1 MGERYLL
8 DDLRID
14 VARQRVERDGVALEL
29 GGLSF
34 RLLHYLLRQGQRVV
48 GFDELI
54 VQVWAPALVNE
65 ETVTQRVRL
74 LRQALGDAS
83 RQPRYLRS
91 VRGQGYQLCAPVR
104 RDEDGGDREDVPASR
119 RPRWRGIAIAA
130 AVVLGVGTL
139 AALAWSWSA
148 LLPKAATSPL
158 LQRAEYYAG
167 IGQRDDNER
176 AIALYRQR
184 LHQAPDEPRALL
196 GLSRA
201 YSARVCQY
209 GGDAQYVAL
218 ARRLAAQ
225 VIAAQPQLSA
235 AHAALGYAHDCS
247 GEYAAALAAYE
258 RALQLDPGA
267 DAVRGSAA
275 YLYERKGQL
284 ARALAANLQV
294 RDPARVRFLP
304 IQIASNLNLLGYVS
318 AAEARYRDS
327 FQLYPDS
334 AFSNLAWPSFLF
346 AHGRSAEAQAA
357 LDEALKRGTDYAGLY
372 LLQAELALVQGDA
385 ARARHASLQA
395 LRLRP
400 QGSLAQTVAWT
411 LDAQPRPAAPA
422 LRARAQDLLRTL
434 VRGADPLNGLDA
446 ALLLQLAGDPAA
458 ALDALRRAQAA
469 GYRDA
474 AYLRVSPLLAPLRT
488 QAGFATLL
496 ARNQADIAAQ
506 RAQVRQAGLLPQETG
521 AATAAP

>member
-1 MGERYLL
+1 MGERYRL

-34 RLLHYLLRQGQRVV
+34 RLLHYLLQQGQRVV

-54 VQVWAPALVNE
+54 AQVWAPALVNE

-74 LRQALGDAS
+74 LRQALCDAS

-104 RDEDGGDREDVPASR
+104 IDEDSDGTDAAAPR
-119 RPRWRGIAIAA
+119 RRQWRGIAIAA
-130 AVVLGVGTL
+130 VVILAVGTL
-139 AALAWSWSA
+139 AALAWPWSA
-148 LLPKAATSPL
+148 TPPQAAPPL

-184 LHQAPDEPRALL
+184 LQQVPDEPRALL

-225 VIAAQPQLSA
+225 VIAAQPQLAA

-284 ARALAANLQV
+284 AQALAANLQV

-346 AHGRSAEAQAA
+346 AHGRNAEAQAA
-357 LDEALKRGTDYAGLY
+357 LDEALGRGTDYAGLY
-372 LLQAELALVQGDA
+372 LLQAELALAQGDA
-385 ARARHASLQA
+385 ARARQASLHA

-400 QGSLAQTVAWT
+400 HGSLGQTVAWT
-411 LDAQPRPAAPA
+411 LHAQPRPAAPV
-422 LRARAQDLLRTL
+422 LRARAQDLLRSL
-434 VRGADPLNGLDA
+434 ARGADPLDGLDA

-506 RAQVRQAGLLPQETG
+506 RALVRRAGLLPQETG
-521 AATAAP
+521 AATAMP

>member
-1 MGERYLL
+1 MHERYRL

-29 GGLSF
+29 GALSF

-54 VQVWAPALVNE
+54 AQVWAPALVNE

-104 RDEDGGDREDVPASR
+104 RDEDDGDREDAPAPR

-130 AVVLGVGTL
+130 VVVLGVGTL
-139 AALAWSWSA
+139 AVLAWSWHA
-148 LLPKAATSPL
+148 PP

-184 LHQAPDEPRALL
+184 LQQVPDEPRALL

-201 YSARVCQY
+201 YSARACQY

-225 VIAAQPQLSA
+225 VIAAQPQLAA
-235 AHAALGYAHDCS
+235 AHAALGYTHDCR

-258 RALQLDPGA
+258 RALQLDLGA

-275 YLYERKGQL
+275 YLYERNGQL
-284 ARALAANLQV
+284 AQALAANLQV
-294 RDPARVRFLP
+294 GDPARVRFLP

-346 AHGRSAEAQAA
+346 AHGRTAEAQAA
-357 LDEALKRGTDYAGLY
+357 LDEALGRGTDYAGLY
-372 LLQAELALVQGDA
+372 LLQAELALARGDA
-385 ARARHASLQA
+385 ARARQASVHA
-395 LRLRP
+395 LRL
-400 QGSLAQTVAWT
+400 
-411 LDAQPRPAAPA
+411 
-422 LRARAQDLLRTL
+422 RAQDLLRSL
-434 VRGADPLNGLDA
+434 ARGADPLNGLDA

-474 AYLRVSPLLAPLRT
+474 AYLRVSPLLAPLRA
-488 QAGFATLL
+488 QAGFTTLL

-506 RAQVRQAGLLPQETG
+506 RAQVRRAGLLPQETG
-521 AATAAP
+521 AATATP

>member
-1 MGERYLL
+1 MGERYRL

-14 VARQRVERDGVALEL
+14 VARQRVERDGIALEL

-34 RLLHYLLRQGQRVV
+34 RLLHYLLRQGQRVI

-54 VQVWAPALVNE
+54 AQVWAPALVNE

-104 RDEDGGDREDVPASR
+104 LEDDEGDSAAAQPR
-119 RPRWRGIAIAA
+119 RRWRRVAIAA
-130 AVVLGVGTL
+130 AVVLGIGTL
-139 AALAWSWSA
+139 AALAWPWRT
-148 LLPKAATSPL
+148 PPQKAEASPL
-158 LQRAEYYAG
+158 LQRADYYAG

-184 LHQAPDEPRALL
+184 LQQAPDEPRALL
-196 GLSRA
+196 GLSRG

-209 GGDAQYVAL
+209 GGDAQYAAL
-218 ARRLAAQ
+218 AQRLAAQ
-225 VIAAQPQLSA
+225 VIAAQPQLAA
-235 AHAALGYAHDCS
+235 AHAALGYAHDCR
-247 GEYAAALAAYE
+247 GDYAAALAAYE

-275 YLYERKGQL
+275 YLYERKGRL
-284 ARALAANLQV
+284 AQALAANLQV

-334 AFSNLAWPSFLF
+334 AFSNLAWPGFLF

-357 LDEALKRGTDYAGLY
+357 LDEALGRGTDYAGLY
-372 LLQAELALVQGDA
+372 LLQAELALAQGDA
-385 ARARHASLQA
+385 ARARQASLQA

-400 QGSLAQTVAWT
+400 HGSLAQTVAWT
-411 LDAQPRPAAPA
+411 LDAQPRPAAAA
-422 LRARAQDLLRTL
+422 LRARAQDLLQG
-434 VRGADPLNGLDA
+434 VAHGADPLDGLDA
-446 ALLLQLAGDPAA
+446 ALLLQLAGDLPA

-488 QAGFATLL
+488 QAGFAALL
-496 ARNQADIAAQ
+496 VRNQADIAAE
-506 RAQVRQAGLLPQETG
+506 RAQVRRAGLLPQETG

>member
-1 MGERYLL
+1 MGERYRL

-34 RLLHYLLRQGQRVV
+34 RLLHYLLQQGQRVV

-54 VQVWAPALVNE
+54 AQVWAPALVNE

-104 RDEDGGDREDVPASR
+104 TDEDSDGEAPPAPR
-119 RPRWRGIAIAA
+119 RRRWRGIAIAA
-130 AVVLGVGTL
+130 VMVLGIGTL
-139 AALAWSWSA
+139 AMLAWPRSV
-148 LLPKAATSPL
+148 PPQEAAAPL

-184 LHQAPDEPRALL
+184 LQQVPDEPRALL

-225 VIAAQPQLSA
+225 VIAARPQLAA

-284 ARALAANLQV
+284 AQALAANLQV

-334 AFSNLAWPSFLF
+334 AYSNLAWPSFLF
-346 AHGRSAEAQAA
+346 AHGRNAEAQAA
-357 LDEALKRGTDYAGLY
+357 LDEALGRGTDYAGLY
-372 LLQAELALVQGDA
+372 LLQAELALAQGDA
-385 ARARHASLQA
+385 ARARQASLQA

-400 QGSLAQTVAWT
+400 HGSLGQTVAWT
-411 LDAQPRPAAPA
+411 LDAQPRPAAPV
-422 LRARAQDLLRTL
+422 LRARAHDLLRSL
-434 VRGADPLNGLDA
+434 ARGADPLDGLDA

-458 ALDALRRAQAA
+458 ALEALRRAQAA

-496 ARNQADIAAQ
+496 ARNQADIIAQ
-506 RAQVRQAGLLPQETG
+506 RALVRRAGLLSQETG
-521 AATAAP
+521 AATAMP

>member
-1 MGERYLL
+1 MGERYRL

-34 RLLHYLLRQGQRVV
+34 RLLHYLLQQGQRVV

-54 VQVWAPALVNE
+54 ARVWAPALVNE

-104 RDEDGGDREDVPASR
+104 SDEEGDGEDAR
-119 RPRWRGIAIAA
+119 AARPRHWRGAAIA
-130 AVVLGVGTL
+130 VLATLAVGTL
-139 AALAWSWSA
+139 AALAWPRSA
-148 LLPKAATSPL
+148 PPQQAAAPL

-184 LHQAPDEPRALL
+184 LQQVPDEPRALL

-209 GGDAQYVAL
+209 GGDAQDVAL

-225 VIAAQPQLSA
+225 VIAAQPQLAA

-284 ARALAANLQV
+284 AQALATNLQV

-346 AHGRSAEAQAA
+346 AHGRNAEAQAA
-357 LDEALKRGTDYAGLY
+357 LDEALGRGTDYAGLY
-372 LLQAELALVQGDA
+372 LLQAELALAQGDA
-385 ARARHASLQA
+385 ARARQASLHA

-400 QGSLAQTVAWT
+400 HGSLGQTVAWT

-422 LRARAQDLLRTL
+422 LRARAQDLLRSL
-434 VRGADPLNGLDA
+434 ARGADPLDGLDA

-458 ALDALRRAQAA
+458 ALDALHRAQAA

-506 RAQVRQAGLLPQETG
+506 RALVRRAGLLPQETG
-521 AATAAP
+521 AATATP